1 MMKQTAKKILALIL
15 GAAITITGISASFE
29 GGAVRAENTAEKT
42 ESFSLD
48 TGVLVGNGLKDILGQ
63 ETNIGITGSDI
74 AGYQQTYTY
83 MHTDATY
90 ADYIDFDGH
99 SFDSLTAKGVKLRYI
114 FDGGARVIQI
124 ETWGTMR
131 ELLQAGSKITFKK
144 GLPVFYKDNSGNT
157 HKAVLDATYEYECL
171 TTENPEHTQVFQGKR
186 IDESSGDKD
195 NKDDDKGDTPD
206 PTPTYLNYGLLS
218 ECGSFVDGD
227 HITKFNLGIAEGV
240 LADRDVLVE
249 LLSNP
254 ETTSYV
260 KVEGYTTEQLLSRGV
275 AIRFYPKAAVIQ
287 IDPGSEMTL
296 GDFSKITFTKGMTIS
311 YNDGTSKKAVL
322 SADYKYQIADNKD
335 GTYKLERI
343 GVEIPVTEYDYTLS
357 GPASTFEEGGSL
369 RLNLPLAGGAVTA
382 AGYVSAN
389 MITGETAAEAVSIP
403 GYTAKQLVESGFQVL
418 YIPTAGVV
426 QVVLGAVELKAGTTV
441 TFKKGL
447 SATYAD
453 GTEKKCAILK
463 KDISYQVTKEND
475 VFVLSAIRDFDIT
488 ITVDGVQKVSGQY
501 HVGTKLNLKKYQN
514 KKKGKIMTINVNGVS
529 SQDTTY
535 VVSENADIVIRN
547 RSDICVVVFK
557 DGKTTVSVQEYKL
570 NVKKIALPYAP
581 DQDGYDDSWEN
592 FKLKN
597 DVITVKAVHTKK
609 QTEPVIHLAG
619 VQTDQ
624 DTPLQSAA
632 QDEVTSPKT
641 GENLHMGRVLILL
654 LGAAMVLT
662 WSFYLKADRNKT
674 K

>member
-1 MMKQTAKKILALIL
+1 MMMKQTAKKMLALIL
-15 GAAITITGISASFE
+15 GAAITITGISASFT
-29 GGAVRAENTAEKT
+29 GGAVRAEDSAETT

-48 TGVLVGNGLKDILGQ
+48 TSVLVGNGLKDILGQ

-83 MHTDATY
+83 MHTDASY

-99 SFDSLTAKGVKLRYI
+99 AFDSLTAKGVKLRYI

-144 GLPVFYKDNSGNT
+144 GLPVYYQDSSGNT

-186 IDESSGDKD
+186 IDTSTGDKD
-195 NKDDDKGDTPD
+195 DKDDGKGDTPD
-206 PTPTYLNYGLLS
+206 PTPTYLNYGLLN

-240 LADRDVLVE
+240 LADQDVLVE
-249 LLSNP
+249 LLGSS
-254 ETTSYV
+254 ETSSYV
-260 KVEGYTTEQLLSRGV
+260 KVAGYTAEQLLEKGV

-287 IDPGSEMTL
+287 IDPGSQMTL
-296 GDFSKITFTKGMTIS
+296 GDFTQITFTKGMTIS
-311 YNDGTSKKAVL
+311 YNDGASKKAVL
-322 SADYKYQIADNKD
+322 SADYKYQITDNKD
-335 GTYKLERI
+335 GTYKMERI
-343 GVEIPVTEYDYTLS
+343 GVEIPVTEYHYHLS

-389 MITGETAAEAVSIP
+389 MITGETAAQNVTVP
-403 GYTAKQLVESGFQVL
+403 GYTAKQLVEGGFQML

-426 QVVLGAVELKAGTTV
+426 QVVLGSVELKEGMTV

-447 SATYAD
+447 SAIYAD

-475 VFVLSAIRDFDIT
+475 VFVMNVIQDFDIT
-488 ITVDGVQKVSGQY
+488 ITVDGVQKVSGSY
-501 HVGTKLNLKKYQN
+501 HAGTKLNLKKYQN
-514 KKKGKIMTINVNGVS
+514 KKKGKIMTVSINGIS
-529 SQDTTY
+529 SQETAY
-535 VVSENADIVIRN
+535 VVSEDADIVIRN
-547 RSDICVVVFK
+547 RSDICVIVFQ

-570 NVKKIALPYAP
+570 NAKKISLPYAP
-581 DQDGYDDSWEN
+581 DRDGYDDSWET
-592 FKLKN
+592 FRLKN

-609 QTEPVIHLAG
+609 QTEPVIRLSG

-624 DTPLQSAA
+624 EESAEPD
-632 QDEVTSPKT
+632 QESDVTSPKT
-641 GENLHMGRVLILL
+641 GEQTGRALILL
-654 LGAAMVLT
+654 LGAGMVLA
-662 WSFYLKADRNKT
+662 WSVSRMADQSKIR
-674 K
+674 